1 MKSDTPFNPLPL
13 PDGLLL
19 SQETEAGQ
27 PAGQDP
33 GQANPK
39 APPRR
44 KAKRKSRGPR
54 KPGPQGADTTAET
67 RWNRLKGRINTK
79 LAQIDPDT
87 LKRILTAAGV
97 AAGVIIA
104 ILIAIKLTPV
114 ALVLL
119 GLLGL
124 AFLLRLW
131 DRLRYFPRPF

>member
-1 MKSDTPFNPLPL
+1 MNSDTPFNPLPL
-13 PDGLLL
+13 PDGFMLA
-19 SQETEAGQ
+19 QETGASQPTGQ
-27 PAGQDP
+27 NPA
-33 GQANPK
+33 QAIPK
-39 APPRR
+39 PRPRR
-44 KAKRKSRGPR
+44 KARRKSRGPR
-54 KPGPQGADTTAET
+54 KPGPHTAATSET
-67 RWNRLKGRINTK
+67 RWNRVKGRINAR

-104 ILIAIKLTPV
+104 ILIAIKLTPI